1 MSDTP
6 RNDENIRESGQENG
20 SQSQFRDTIGNK
32 EAYRQS
38 GSEEEWEQGSQ
49 SGYEEEKDP
58 QQGYTGGSYQQS
70 FQGNPG
76 DYIQGFQGNQGDYSQ
91 GFQGNPGGYGA
102 GFQGNMGGYGQ
113 NFQGN
118 MGGYGQNFQGNP
130 AGYGQNFQGNPGGY
144 GQNFQGNPAGYG
156 QNFQGNP
163 GGRQTNFQ
171 GKPGNYGPGY
181 GPQGGRQQN
190 YQGNYG
196 KPPKK
201 KKRRKVLFIVEIVV
215 LLILALGLFLFV
227 QMGRIDRVKLKNILV
242 NEGAGSQNG
251 YQNIVVYGVDS
262 RQDQLTK
269 DSHSDTIVICSI
281 NKKTKEIKMVSVYR
295 DTYLDNTNGEYR
307 KATECYY
314 FGGPERSINMLNTNL
329 DLDIT
334 DYVAVN
340 FNAVVEAVD
349 RLGGIELEITEEE
362 LKWLNGYQYDQVEN
376 SQVQAE
382 YEPLPAAG
390 YQHLNGNQ
398 ALAYS
403 RIRYTEGYDF
413 KRTERQRTV
422 MMKIFEKA
430 QAQGVPALLSM
441 IDAMLPMVSTSLSN
455 TELIS
460 LASGIAGYSIGEN
473 AGFPFNQ
480 YATQVDGSDV
490 VVPVNLAANVT
501 ELHRFLF
508 GEENYTPSQKVQE
521 ISNTIINYTGIQ

>member
-1 MSDTP
+1 M
-6 RNDENIRESGQENG
+6 
-20 SQSQFRDTIGNK
+20 
-32 EAYRQS
+32 
-38 GSEEEWEQGSQ
+38 
-49 SGYEEEKDP
+49 
-58 QQGYTGGSYQQS
+58 
-70 FQGNPG
+70 
-76 DYIQGFQGNQGDYSQ
+76 
-91 GFQGNPGGYGA
+91 
-102 GFQGNMGGYGQ
+102 
-113 NFQGN
+113 
-118 MGGYGQNFQGNP
+118 
-130 AGYGQNFQGNPGGY
+130 
-144 GQNFQGNPAGYG
+144 
-156 QNFQGNP
+156 
-163 GGRQTNFQ
+163 
-171 GKPGNYGPGY
+171 
-181 GPQGGRQQN
+181 
-190 YQGNYG
+190 
-196 KPPKK
+196 
-201 KKRRKVLFIVEIVV
+201 
-215 LLILALGLFLFV
+215 ILALGLFLFV
-227 QMGRIDRVKLKNILV
+227 QLGRIDRVKLKDILV
-242 NEGAGSQNG
+242 NEGAGSQSG

-329 DLDIT
+329 DLNIT
-334 DYVAVN
+334 DYVTVN

-349 RLGGIELEITEEE
+349 RLGGIDLEITEEE

-430 QAQGVPALLSM
+430 KTQGVPALLSM
-441 IDAMLPMVSTSLSN
+441 VDAMLPMVSTSLSN

-460 LASGIAGYSIGEN
+460 LASGIAGYTIGEN
-473 AGFPFNQ
+473 TGFPFDQ

-501 ELHRFLF
+501 QLHQFLF